1 MNLNG
6 NFDKAF
12 QTFSIN
18 NWSFLKRAQTT
29 TKVAF
34 FFKRKINI
42 AILYNKKIF

>member
-6 NFDKAF
+6 NFDIAF

-18 NWSFLKRAQTT
+18 NIYKEPKTT
-29 TKVAF
+29 TKVA

-42 AILYNKKIF
+42 AILYKKIFKT

>member
-6 NFDKAF
+6 NFDIAF

-18 NWSFLKRAQTT
+18 NFYKEPKTT

-34 FFKRKINI
+34 F
-42 AILYNKKIF
+42 KKEN